1 MRTLSR
7 SIPYVLC
14 TLFALCLCVFA
25 MSSTSQI
32 ASEGR
37 LIPKAAVET
46 YGWPAGVLDLVNDPL
61 RSEGWNPWFSEWPND
76 VNHYEIKLRGQDDLK
91 QIIQKLVAIRCDVV
105 RIRLD
110 PGKEPSALGFTTVL
124 PKGNDAAAVFA
135 IGSQKIIDQWYLRLP
150 EIEPGIRKFGVHR
163 YAECPKAL
171 PPTLTLFVRNNAIDL
186 AKLKVP
192 MRIEVSGALSDSYR
206 KEHENDPLVNA
217 IDKFIFA
224 HRKEQ
229 EATQKRNEETK

>member
-1 MRTLSR
+1 MRTVSR
-7 SIPYVLC
+7 SISYVLC

-32 ASEGR
+32 AAEGQ
-37 LIPKAAVET
+37 LIPKASVET
-46 YGWPAGVLDLVNDPL
+46 HGWPAGVLDLVNDPL
-61 RSEGWNPWFSEWPND
+61 RSDGWNPWFSEWPND
-76 VNHYEIKLRGQDDLK
+76 VNHYEMKLHGQDDLE

-110 PGKEPSALGFTTVL
+110 PGKEPSALGFTTEL
-124 PKGNDAAAVFA
+124 PKGNGAAAVFA

-163 YAECPKAL
+163 YTECPKAL
-171 PPTLTLFVRNNAIDL
+171 PPTLTLFVGNSGIDL

-192 MRIEVSGALSDSYR
+192 MRIQVSDALSDSYR
-206 KEHENDPLVNA
+206 KEHESDPLVNA
-217 IDKFIFA
+217 IDKFITE
-224 HRKEQ
+224 HGKKQ
-229 EATQKRNEETK
+229 EAAQKRNKETK